1 MKRRWKRIGH
11 LDIVLPTKM
20 AIKKWLLN
28 FHLFP
33 IKIWQNHKYHDR
45 FGNDNVLFNELGI
58 MNNETEI

>member
-1 MKRRWKRIGH
+1 
-11 LDIVLPTKM
+11 M

-45 FGNDNVLFNELGI
+45 FGDDNVTFNELGI